1 MNRTTSSQLPQRSN
15 PDSAG
20 SLTLN
25 ILLNSATLFPGLSLL
40 AEETVETDFAGTTI
54 IDESYCADGGGS
66 F

>member
-1 MNRTTSSQLPQRSN
+1 MMSTFTQRSKD
-15 PDSAG
+15 DSAG

-25 ILLNSATLFPGLSLL
+25 ILLNSATLLPGLSLL
-40 AEETVETDFAGTTI
+40 AEEMVEADFAGTTI